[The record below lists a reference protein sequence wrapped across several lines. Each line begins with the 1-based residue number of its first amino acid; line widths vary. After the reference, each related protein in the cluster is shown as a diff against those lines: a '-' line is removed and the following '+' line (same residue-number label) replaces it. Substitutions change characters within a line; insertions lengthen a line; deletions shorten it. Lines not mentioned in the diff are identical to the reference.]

1 MSSQDVVH
9 RAHPSPTD
17 VRWSGVS
24 VDLGTHRVVHDL
36 DLHVPGGSWMT
47 IIGPNGAGKT
57 TLLGSLAGTV
67 PYHGTIDIGSHDG
80 ASIGHRERSRLL
92 AVVPQHPVIP
102 PGLTVFDYALL
113 GRSPHQG
120 MRFSASADDHQR
132 VAAGL
137 DRLDL
142 TDFAQRSVESLSGGE
157 RQRVVLARTLVQNA
171 PVLVLD
177 EPTSFLDLGHQMD
190 VLELIAELRA
200 ERSLT
205 VVCTL
210 HDLTVAGQ
218 FADRI
223 AVMDSGRLVE
233 HGTPETILTPEM
245 ISRHWG
251 VDVRTEVHDDATVS
265 VSVRRRTH

>member
-1 MSSQDVVH
+1 MT
-9 RAHPSPTD
+9 SPTDSGAPLD

-24 VDLGTHRVVHDL
+24 VDLGGRQVVDDL
-36 DLHVPGGSWMT
+36 DLLVEGGSWTT

-57 TLLGSLAGTV
+57 TLLRALSGTA
-67 PYHGTIDIGSHDG
+67 PYRGTITIGPDEG
-80 ASIGHRERSRLL
+80 VGLGRRERARRL

-102 PGLTVFDYALL
+102 PGLDVFDYALL

-120 MRFSASADDHQR
+120 VRFAASEDDRRRTSA
-132 VAAGL
+132 VL
-137 DRLDL
+137 ERLGL
-142 TDFAQRSVESLSGGE
+142 TDFAHRFVDSLSGGE
-157 RQRVVLARTLVQNA
+157 RQRVVVARALVQDA

-210 HDLTVAGQ
+210 HDLTVVGQ

-223 AVMDSGRLVE
+223 AVLDDGHLAE
-233 HGTPETILTPEM
+233 HGTPGEVLTPSV
-245 ISRHWG
+245 ISRYWG
-251 VDVRTEVHDDATVS
+251 VDVRTEIHDDTSVS
-265 VSVRRRTH
+265 VSVRRRER